1 MGSAKLAM
9 ILLQEDGCEVILE
22 YFQIFGSEIGCQ
34 QANYLKYPLL
44 GYLLIELFLAV
55 LQVLL
60 TYRLLS

>member
-55 LQVLL
+55 L
-60 TYRLLS
+60 